1 MEEFINL
8 AVKQLGISKE
18 AGTSATGGLLG
29 LLQKQLGG
37 GDFSKVFGAIPG
49 ASQLAGSAGGGP
61 GGSGGG
67 GGLLGSAL
75 GAIGSKVGIDLGG
88 AAGLL
93 GVLGKSG
100 LNTDQFGP
108 FVKLFMDFVKGKT
121 GPGAADTIMNKL
133 PELKK
138 LLG

>member
-1 MEEFINL
+1 MDEFINM

-18 AGTSATGGLLG
+18 AGTSATGGMLG

-49 ASQLAGSAGGGP
+49 ASQLAGSSGGAGAGGA
-61 GGSGGG
+61 

-100 LNTDQFGP
+100 LSTDQFGP
-108 FVKLFMDFVKGKT
+108 FVKLFMEFVKGKS
-121 GPGAADTIMNKL
+121 GGGATDLLMSKL

-138 LLG
+138 LIG

>member
-1 MEEFINL
+1 MEEFINM

-18 AGTSATGGLLG
+18 AGTSATGGMLG

-49 ASQLAGSAGGGP
+49 ASQLAGSSAGGG
-61 GGSGGG
+61 GGA

-75 GAIGSKVGIDLGG
+75 GAIGSKVGMDLGG

-108 FVKLFMDFVKGKT
+108 FVKLFMEFVKGKS
-121 GPGAADTIMNKL
+121 GGGATDLLMSKL

-138 LLG
+138 LIG